1 MPKFYQDHGKV
12 QRQNQIK
19 RLLSLTSEE
28 SAVSITELTER
39 LIHEG
44 YRINR
49 KTVER
54 DIEEI
59 SANHPLSETD
69 SNPRRFFFD
78 GEFRLNFELVF
89 DENQLQTIVLALE
102 TMKQISPKVIKGLCN
117 SVENTLVSK
126 LPRALAKEF
135 EHLKS
140 ISNVSPTILGEGS
153 DLDPGVFNTILNC
166 LRKGKVF
173 ECQYSSPHEEKFS
186 DRKRLFAPLKLHFV
200 GAPYLYVYDCES
212 SEIKMLR
219 ISRIHNAVKTE
230 QNVDKKRVKEI
241 KLDHVFGAFGR
252 GDERVVDYAIRCTK
266 PMAYKFKEQKIHP
279 SQKIEVL
286 KDGLFEIT
294 FSVHDSDEVVRL
306 LSQYGEYI
314 KDIKPD
320 SSYKKVKEIWKK
332 GLVAV

>member
-28 SAVSITELTER
+28 SAISITELTER

-126 LPRALAKEF
+126 LPRCEVARY
-135 EHLKS
+135 
-140 ISNVSPTILGEGS
+140 
-153 DLDPGVFNTILNC
+153 
-166 LRKGKVF
+166 LR
-173 ECQYSSPHEEKFS
+173 
-186 DRKRLFAPLKLHFV
+186 
-200 GAPYLYVYDCES
+200 
-212 SEIKMLR
+212 
-219 ISRIHNAVKTE
+219 
-230 QNVDKKRVKEI
+230 
-241 KLDHVFGAFGR
+241 
-252 GDERVVDYAIRCTK
+252 
-266 PMAYKFKEQKIHP
+266 
-279 SQKIEVL
+279 
-286 KDGLFEIT
+286 
-294 FSVHDSDEVVRL
+294 
-306 LSQYGEYI
+306 
-314 KDIKPD
+314 
-320 SSYKKVKEIWKK
+320 
-332 GLVAV
+332 